1 MNKIFKIKWMFIVV
15 LFVSLVLPFNVEAKI
30 RNYVIKDNDLEGK
43 ELISG
48 DDIVVSDVYDYI
60 AVDDQKYNLGTNDKV
75 IKFEYYIIDSID
87 DNGNIKYKKYDFSN
101 SPESV
106 WYPEGYVFHKFDGTE
121 AEFPGSSVVENFT
134 SCSDNNSIY
143 DWDNYDS
150 ACKVALPSINGKL
163 ARWRFDSKDF
173 GDKTKFEICNMSGLF
188 YSTCTKDAD
197 YLVEWEDTYIGFVEY
212 YTSYV
217 YKFYE
222 VPEIKPELKVT
233 CDTNKLGKGK
243 SSKCKI
249 NFSYKYAL
257 SDVTFDLTSDK
268 LKISNMKPT
277 TDWSSSDTDGGYT
290 LKYSNAEGNGD
301 FKDGVDIA
309 TFEVTGDGNINDI
322 LASLTSTNFKY
333 TDVLGEKSLSD
344 IKLDF
349 DLGDEV
355 DNPNTFKNSYY
366 LIIGILILGGIFFI
380 QVKSKKKNKQVD

>member
-1 MNKIFKIKWMFIVV
+1 MNKFLKRSWVFIIA
-15 LFVSLVLPFNVEAKI
+15 LLLSLLLPFNVEAKI
-30 RNYVIKDNDLEGK
+30 RNAVIEEKNLDGS

-48 DDIVVSDVYDYI
+48 DDIVVRNIYEYI
-60 AVDDQKYNLGTNDKV
+60 AVDDQKYNFDTIKKVTNFK
-75 IKFEYYIIDSID
+75 YYIIDSID
-87 DNGNIKYKKYDFSN
+87 DKGNIKYKEYDFTN
-101 SPESV
+101 SPQSV

-121 AEFPGSSVVENFT
+121 TDFPGKTIVESFT
-134 SCSDNNSIY
+134 SCNNLNDIY
-143 DWDNYDS
+143 DYDNQDV
-150 ACKVALPSINGKL
+150 ACKVALPSINGKI
-163 ARWRFDSKDF
+163 ARWRFDQKEY
-173 GDKTKFEICNMSGLF
+173 GDKTKIDICNISGRY
-188 YSTCTKDAD
+188 YSSCYNDD
-197 YLVEWEDTYIGFVEY
+197 YEDNPYVGQLEF

-243 SSKCKI
+243 MSKCKI

-277 TDWSSSDTDGGYT
+277 TDWTSSDTNGGYT

-333 TDVLGEKSLSD
+333 TDVLGEKTLSD

-355 DNPNTFKNSYY
+355 NNPNTFKNSYY
-366 LIIGILILGGIFFI
+366 LIIGILIIGGIFFI
-380 QVKSKKKNKQVD
+380 QVKGRRKLNS

>member
-1 MNKIFKIKWMFIVV
+1 MNKFLRMNLVFIVV
-15 LFVSLVLPFNVEAKI
+15 LFVSLILPFNVDAKI
-30 RNYVIKDNDLEGK
+30 RNVVIEEKNLEES

-48 DDIVVSDVYDYI
+48 DDIALNDIFEYI
-60 AVDDQKYNLGTNDKV
+60 AVDDQKYNFMSLNKV
-75 IKFEYYIIDSID
+75 TKFEYYIIDSID
-87 DNGNIKYKKYDFSN
+87 SNGNVKYKEYNISN
-101 SPESV
+101 LPESD
-106 WYPEGYVFHKFDGTE
+106 WYPEGYVFHDFDGSE
-121 AEFPGSSVVENFT
+121 AEFPSDSLVENFT
-134 SCSDNNSIY
+134 SCSFSNEMY
-143 DWDNYDS
+143 NYDNDTYR
-150 ACKVALPSINGKL
+150 CKVILPAINKKIS
-163 ARWRFDSKDF
+163 RWRLGSKDF
-173 GDKTKFEICNMSGLF
+173 GDKTKYDICYISGRY
-188 YSTCTKDAD
+188 YSKCYNDD
-197 YLVEWEDTYIGFVEY
+197 YEDNPYVGKMEY

-243 SSKCKI
+243 MSKCKI

-277 TDWSSSDTDGGYT
+277 TDWTSSDTNGGYT

-333 TDVLGEKSLSD
+333 TDVLGEKTLSD

-355 DNPNTFKNSYY
+355 NNPNTFKNSYY
-366 LIIGILILGGIFFI
+366 LIIGILIIGGIFFI
-380 QVKSKKKNKQVD
+380 QVKGRRKLNS